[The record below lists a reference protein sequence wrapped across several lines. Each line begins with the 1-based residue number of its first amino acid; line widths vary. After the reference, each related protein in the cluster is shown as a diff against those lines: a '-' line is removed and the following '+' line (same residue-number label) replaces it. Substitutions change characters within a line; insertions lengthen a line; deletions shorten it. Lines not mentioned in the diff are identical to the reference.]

1 MRVASTAVSL
11 TTHVIVV
18 FAALSW
24 TAQRSTSAPR
34 PPHIVWMPQL
44 RPDRTEPSGSGGF
57 PIPKIRDPLVP
68 RLDLTAIVEID
79 AGVPRF
85 TIDPLP
91 ASGPLFAVGT
101 PGGDGSALDPS
112 LVDELPMRLAGPAP
126 AYPDLLRQAGLQG
139 RVVLEAVIDTLGRV
153 ERGSVVVVES
163 AHPAF
168 VAPAQQS
175 LLKSL
180 FRPAR
185 VRGKAVR
192 VRVRVPI
199 DFVLRDGRLKG

>member
-18 FAALSW
+18 LAALWSTTRPNVPRTM
-24 TAQRSTSAPR
+24 TAVPLPPYEEPTRSPVAEGIP
-34 PPHIVWMPQL
+34 MPVID
-44 RPDRTEPSGSGGF
+44 PGP
-57 PIPKIRDPLVP
+57 PIPPIDVTPIV
-68 RLDLTAIVEID
+68 LTEDVD
-79 AGVPRF
+79 ARTVRF
-85 TIDPLP
+85 TIDSST

-199 DFVLRDGRLKG
+199 DFVLRPR